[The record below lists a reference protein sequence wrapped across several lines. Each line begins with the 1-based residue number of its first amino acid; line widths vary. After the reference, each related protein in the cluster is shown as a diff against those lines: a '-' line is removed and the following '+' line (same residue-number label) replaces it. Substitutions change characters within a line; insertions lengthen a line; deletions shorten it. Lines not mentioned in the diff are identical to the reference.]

1 MASLIVE
8 DGSIVAGAEA
18 YIDVSY
24 ADAYHAGRG
33 NDAWAVLTI
42 PQKEAAIRK
51 ATDYM
56 GEAYRLK
63 WAGKRVAINQALDW
77 PRLTVPRK
85 DAIGFQFSG
94 QVYYDFKSIPE
105 EIKKASAELAL
116 RSIAGDLAPDL
127 KQGVRSKKIGPMET
141 TYDTNSPQSKRYRAV
156 DMLLAIFL
164 TGGGATMGLSR
175 V

>member
-1 MASLIVE
+1 MLIIE

-18 YIDVSY
+18 YIDVAY
-24 ADAYHAGRG
+24 ADTYHANRG
-33 NDAWAVLTI
+33 NDAWVTLTV
-42 PQKEAAIRK
+42 PQKEAAIRR

-63 WAGKRVAINQALDW
+63 WAGKRVGITQALDW

-85 DAIGFQFSG
+85 DTIGFQYST
-94 QVYYDFKSIPE
+94 QVYYDHKSIPE
-105 EIKKASAELAL
+105 EVKKASAELAL
-116 RSIAGDLAPDL
+116 RAIAGDLAPDL

-141 TYDTNSPQSKRYRAV
+141 TYDTSSPQAKRYRAV
-156 DMLLAIFL
+156 DMMLSVFFS
-164 TGGGATMGLSR
+164 GGGATMGLCR

>member
-18 YIDVSY
+18 YIDAAY
-24 ADAYHAGRG
+24 ADTYHSNRG
-33 NDAWAVLTI
+33 NEAWGALTV
-42 PQKEAAIRK
+42 PQKEAAIRR

-63 WAGKRVAINQALDW
+63 WAGKRVGVTQVLDW

-85 DAIGFQFSG
+85 DTIGFQYST
-94 QVYYDFKSIPE
+94 QVYYDHKSIPE
-105 EIKKASAELAL
+105 EVKKASAELAL
-116 RSIAGDLAPDL
+116 RAIAGDLAPDL

-141 TYDTNSPQSKRYRAV
+141 TYDTSSPQAKRYRAV
-156 DMLLAIFL
+156 DMMLSVFFS
-164 TGGGATMGLSR
+164 GGGATMGLCR